1 MTEITQV
8 ILQNSEFIISLI
20 AVFIAA
26 VSAYAAIKNIRLS
39 RVSFQRT
46 TTLQTEIFILNAYK
60 EYVGTMYDENTS
72 GEYRQEARTQ
82 FLMAIDLYCKYVI
95 NGHLDKKLSDD
106 NLHFFEGCILAFKDI
121 IKNDIEN
128 YNNIADYA
136 KKYNI
141 SLD

>member
-1 MTEITQV
+1 MMDITQA
-8 ILQNSEFIISLI
+8 ILQNSEFLISLI

-26 VSAYAAIKNIRLS
+26 ISAYAAIKNIHLS
-39 RVSFQRT
+39 RISFQRT

-60 EYVGTMYDENTS
+60 EYVGTMYDKNAS
-72 GEYRQEARTQ
+72 DEYRQEARTQ

-106 NLHFFEGCILAFKDI
+106 NLHFFLFFILAFRDI
-121 IKNDIEN
+121 IKNDIQN
-128 YNNIADYA
+128 YNNIADYV